1 MTLTFSIRNV
11 DRLDNGM
18 PAEFVLNRRGA
29 LIGRATTC
37 DWSLPDPRSYI
48 SSRHGE
54 VTFRDGFYYFDD
66 ISTNGTFLNG
76 AGERMTRGDPH
87 RVEDGDLFLVGHY
100 EIAASLSGAAAAA
113 VERQEQQVADD
124 AAAQAGWSW
133 EAGGGAPAAPPPA
146 AARDDWGDAPGNGG
160 LAHGAGGAAAPLGG
174 WGASAAPAAD
184 DEGWGAAPA
193 PSSNDGWGAPAA
205 APASNDGWGA
215 APGGGDAGSWAP
227 EARPSLSAPTP
238 YAQAGNGAP
247 QRPSAAGSMG
257 LADSWTPAPQ
267 QAVERA
273 PSPWD
278 SAQAPVQQSSAWSS
292 AASDRPAAATP
303 NDIWGSMESSNVVDW
318 ARADFGQKPDRNDD
332 PLGLN
337 KPAPSAAL
345 PAELPRAPAPAAP
358 VQGGWA
364 SAPTPVPTPAGATG
378 GWGETPASS
387 PPPPPAP
394 PPAPRPAPAPAATPP
409 VAPAP
414 APASAPTQ
422 VAPAPDATAMVLAF
436 ATAAGLRPD
445 QIKEPSAETM
455 TRAGDLMRRLVSGL
469 VVMVEARA
477 RAKSQMGA
485 EQTGL
490 EFDGNNPIKF
500 ARAPD
505 QALSQLLN
513 PPERGF
519 MAADKAVEDAYF
531 DLQSHQMATLKAMQG
546 ALRAT
551 LDRFSPTAI
560 KQRAETGGFLARLL
574 PGGREAT
581 LWQTYE
587 KEFSGVAQGSDEAFM
602 DVFAKE
608 FRQAY
613 DELSRNRRR

>member
-1 MTLTFSIRNV
+1 MIERRKAVIDRALDLGEKIATDWYASAVRRMTLTFSIRNV

-184 DEGWGAAPA
+184 EGWGAAPA

-247 QRPSAAGSMG
+247 QRPSAVGSMG

-292 AASDRPAAATP
+292 AAADRPAAATP

-337 KPAPSAAL
+337 KPAPRAAL
-345 PAELPRAPAPAAP
+345 PANCRARRCRQRRYRVGGQVRRHPCRPPLPRR
-358 VQGGWA
+358 V
-364 SAPTPVPTPAGATG
+364 VGAR
-378 GWGETPASS
+378 
-387 PPPPPAP
+387 
-394 PPAPRPAPAPAATPP
+394 PRPPR
-409 VAPAP
+409 
-414 APASAPTQ
+414 
-422 VAPAPDATAMVLAF
+422 
-436 ATAAGLRPD
+436 RPH
-445 QIKEPSAETM
+445 
-455 TRAGDLMRRLVSGL
+455 RL
-469 VVMVEARA
+469 
-477 RAKSQMGA
+477 
-485 EQTGL
+485 
-490 EFDGNNPIKF
+490 
-500 ARAPD
+500 
-505 QALSQLLN
+505 
-513 PPERGF
+513 
-519 MAADKAVEDAYF
+519 
-531 DLQSHQMATLKAMQG
+531 
-546 ALRAT
+546 
-551 LDRFSPTAI
+551 
-560 KQRAETGGFLARLL
+560 RLL
-574 PGGREAT
+574 PPRA
-581 LWQTYE
+581 
-587 KEFSGVAQGSDEAFM
+587 
-602 DVFAKE
+602 
-608 FRQAY
+608 RHP
-613 DELSRNRRR
+613 RRRPPRRLHPLRRLLPPRPRLLRPRMPRRWCSPSRPRRGCVPTRSRSRLRKP